1 MVRTASG
8 STLAVTLLPESTN
21 HSGKRLRKRP
31 RKSYADDDAKY
42 DFLIDD
48 EPPTASSSK
57 PKSSDGPVAAKKQKT
72 KPIPPVRNPATTTV
86 SNPATANPAYG
97 GVSAQAT
104 SGTAA
109 TLNKKPKK
117 PKKRQDDDEDFNP
130 NAGSGRAI
138 KIAQVVRPPPLTD
151 KQVQHL
157 MQKLRHSDW
166 EKKDARK
173 TQLTKRRLEREAI
186 VMEQQKEFEELQS
199 WKPDQKTHLFD
210 LPAEVSVSGLS
221 LSLPM
226 HS

>member
-21 HSGKRLRKRP
+21 QSGKRLRKRP

-86 SNPATANPAYG
+86 SNSATANPAY